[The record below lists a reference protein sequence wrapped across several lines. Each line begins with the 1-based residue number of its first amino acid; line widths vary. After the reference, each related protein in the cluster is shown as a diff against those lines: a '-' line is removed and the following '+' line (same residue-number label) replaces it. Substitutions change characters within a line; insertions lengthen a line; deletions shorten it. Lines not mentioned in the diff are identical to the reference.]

1 MMVLVQVQ
9 ERALC
14 AVSSNTEG
22 TCSRLGDYRHVRFFS
37 SHPIHPR
44 FHLALDNSP
53 CTTYVEDTA
62 GHDSVEHDI
71 IFKRPYDSPQS
82 SFAYLPICYMRLEGV
97 VCSLW
102 Q

>member
-1 MMVLVQVQ
+1 MVLVQVQ
-9 ERALC
+9 ERVLC

-22 TCSRLGDYRHVRFFS
+22 TCSRLGDNRHVRFLS

-62 GHDSVEHDI
+62 GHVSSVDKSQCWKTI
-71 IFKRPYDSPQS
+71 IFQI
-82 SFAYLPICYMRLEGV
+82 FQI
-97 VCSLW
+97 
-102 Q
+102 